1 MNILLSAYACEPNKG
16 SEPEVGWKWALALSK
31 RGHQVYVITRKNNKN
46 IIDEYL
52 KKNSLDNLKFIYF
65 DFPSW
70 ILKTIK
76 GKSNA
81 YAYFYIFLWQIG
93 IFFAIKPVL
102 KKIKF
107 DFIHHVTFASLRFPS
122 FLSLYN
128 IPFIYGPVAGGDT
141 IPFRLRKKFSF
152 LEKMREFIRDI
163 NNRYIK
169 ISPFIN
175 LTLSRSHK
183 IYVTSEE
190 TKKLIPKKYYHK
202 TYLKLAIG
210 IDGVKNLDEK
220 YYKED
225 KSYTLCYV
233 GNLLYLKGT
242 SILISTFYELTKK
255 NKNIRLLIAGDGPEI
270 SNINKMIHKL
280 NISNFVTLLG
290 KLERNKLDN
299 LYKNCDLLLF
309 PSLRDSGGFVILE
322 AMSNGLPVAILK
334 KGGPAQMVNNE
345 CGICIELNDKNED
358 QIIKELTN
366 KISYFINNIEDQK
379 YKRAKSLIKVKEF
392 SWDQKVIDIYGE

>member
-1 MNILLSAYACEPNKG
+1 LNILLSAYACEPNKG

-141 IPFRLRKKFSF
+141 IPFRLRKKFSNI
-152 LEKMREFIRDI
+152 LVDA
-163 NNRYIK
+163 
-169 ISPFIN
+169 
-175 LTLSRSHK
+175 L
-183 IYVTSEE
+183 
-190 TKKLIPKKYYHK
+190 K
-202 TYLKLAIG
+202 TQL
-210 IDGVKNLDEK
+210 V
-220 YYKED
+220 
-225 KSYTLCYV
+225 
-233 GNLLYLKGT
+233 LKG
-242 SILISTFYELTKK
+242 II
-255 NKNIRLLIAGDGPEI
+255 
-270 SNINKMIHKL
+270 
-280 NISNFVTLLG
+280 
-290 KLERNKLDN
+290 
-299 LYKNCDLLLF
+299 
-309 PSLRDSGGFVILE
+309 
-322 AMSNGLPVAILK
+322 
-334 KGGPAQMVNNE
+334 
-345 CGICIELNDKNED
+345 NED
-358 QIIKELTN
+358 DWPGISENIFIDFLKDNYFAEL
-366 KISYFINNIEDQK
+366 
-379 YKRAKSLIKVKEF
+379 KEF
-392 SWDQKVIDIYGE
+392 EIMRDRFDMMSQVESLVEQGYYSKQWVRKN